1 MTLLHIVDSVES
13 PSGSTGAPCGLLTP
27 LFGAGR
33 LFFIAPLALPV
44 VSWYSCFTRY
54 SRKDVNAHD
63 PHTADA

>member
-44 VSWYSCFTRY
+44 VKCVKVVIH
-54 SRKDVNAHD
+54 RKERE
-63 PHTADA
+63 